1 MALRLTAEQKGWIAH
16 VIANG
21 PRDQTNLD
29 IATTFDT
36 TEKTVRNI
44 RNSMDTRRS
53 SEPKKIGPPPK
64 ITVEIKEAVEY
75 ILAYHPYLY
84 QDEISDFIDECFHV
98 RLHQTTISKLLKR
111 LEITQKRLKVEAAQ
125 RNQVLRRNWH
135 FDLMSYTADQF
146 VFVNE
151 SGSDE
156 RTGDRVYGYSR
167 KGVPVTV

>member
-16 VIANG
+16 AIANG

-64 ITVEIKEAVEY
+64 ITVEIEEAVEY

-146 VFVNE
+146 VFVDE